1 MGTLGQVLHKDIQHG
16 QMRKR
21 HIPII
26 FVTGLLSIDKTT
38 HSRSLSE
45 AFDDLY
51 LSLSD
56 VLAQMSTDAADPR
69 AEFAA
74 LYLKKGLDT
83 SPVGYMTDLF
93 KEKIHE
99 GAQQRKRYIV
109 VDGFPRNAKQLRS
122 FVEKINC
129 HSSEEDLNL
138 ALKAAVEAY
147 LGQGGKN

>member
-1 MGTLGQVLHKDIQHG
+1 MVKCVKDIFLSSSSLVCSVIYVVREMTKLHL
-16 QMRKR
+16 
-21 HIPII
+21 
-26 FVTGLLSIDKTT
+26 GLLSIDKTT

-56 VLAQMSTDAADPR
+56 ILAQTSTDAADPR

-99 GAQQRKRYIV
+99 GAQQRKRCIA
-109 VDGFPRNAKQLRS
+109 VDGFPRNAKQLRT
-122 FVEKINC
+122 FVEKLRNE
-129 HSSEEDLNL
+129 SFE
-138 ALKAAVEAY
+138 
-147 LGQGGKN
+147 